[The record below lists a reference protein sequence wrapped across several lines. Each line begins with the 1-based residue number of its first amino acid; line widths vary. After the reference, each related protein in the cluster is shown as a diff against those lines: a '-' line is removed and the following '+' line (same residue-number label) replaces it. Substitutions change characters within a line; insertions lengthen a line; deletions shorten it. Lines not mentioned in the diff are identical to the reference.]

1 MVIKMTNRLLSIVIA
16 IALTGGIAA
25 HAAQAPQRPLAPLT
39 LPATLQTAASHVSEA
54 ATGAVDPGAAIRAA
68 YQRNRVA
75 LEHLRQQASPLKG
88 NARANFNQYI
98 SDRELALTQAERA
111 ALATSRP
118 AASSA
123 IAAMDKLVAAAE
135 TELNHQLS
143 QVGGAGSNSNNQSG
157 QSQSNG
163 QSGQSGQSGKPG
175 QSGNSQ
181 SGNH

>member
-1 MVIKMTNRLLSIVIA
+1 MVIKMTNRLMSIVIA
-16 IALTGGIAA
+16 IALTGGIVA
-25 HAAQAPQRPLAPLT
+25 HAAQAPQRPLAPIT

-88 NARANFNQYI
+88 NARANFNQFI
-98 SDRELALTQAERA
+98 SDQEAALTSVERS
-111 ALATSRP
+111 ALATTRP
-118 AASSA
+118 SSASA
-123 IAAMDKLVAAAE
+123 IAAMDKLVAAAQA
-135 TELNHQLS
+135 ELTRQLS
-143 QVGGAGSNSNNQSG
+143 GATAAKSNNAGQNG
-157 QSQSNG
+157 QSQGG
-163 QSGQSGQSGKPG
+163 QSQGNN

>member
-1 MVIKMTNRLLSIVIA
+1 MVIKMTNRLLSIVLA
-16 IALTGGIAA
+16 IALTGGIVA

-39 LPATLQTAASHVSEA
+39 LPATLQMAASHVSEA

-75 LEHLRQQASPLKG
+75 LEHLRQQGSPLKG

-98 SDRELALTQAERA
+98 SDQELALTQTERA
-111 ALATSRP
+111 PLATSRP
-118 AASSA
+118 ASSSA

-135 TELNHQLS
+135 AELGRQLS
-143 QVGGAGSNSNNQSG
+143 VTANAKSKSSQQGG
-157 QSQSNG
+157 QSQGNK
-163 QSGQSGQSGKPG
+163 QSGGSHGGNS

>member
-16 IALTGGIAA
+16 IALTGGIVA
-25 HAAQAPQRPLAPLT
+25 HAAQAPQRPLAPIT

-88 NARANFNQYI
+88 NARANFNQFI
-98 SDRELALTQAERA
+98 SDQEAALTSVERS
-111 ALATSRP
+111 ALATTRP
-118 AASSA
+118 SSASA
-123 IAAMDKLVAAAE
+123 IAAMDKLVAAAQA
-135 TELNHQLS
+135 ELTRQLS
-143 QVGGAGSNSNNQSG
+143 GATAAKSNNAGQNG
-157 QSQSNG
+157 QSQGG
-163 QSGQSGQSGKPG
+163 QSQGNN

>member
-16 IALTGGIAA
+16 IALTGGIVA
-25 HAAQAPQRPLAPLT
+25 HAAQAPQRPLAPIT

-75 LEHLRQQASPLKG
+75 LEHLRQQASSLKG
-88 NARANFNQYI
+88 NARANFNQFI
-98 SDRELALTQAERA
+98 SDQEAALTSVERS
-111 ALATSRP
+111 ALATTRP
-118 AASSA
+118 SSASA
-123 IAAMDKLVAAAE
+123 IAAMDKLVAAAQA
-135 TELNHQLS
+135 ELTRQLS
-143 QVGGAGSNSNNQSG
+143 GATAAKSNNAEQNG
-157 QSQSNG
+157 QSQGG
-163 QSGQSGQSGKPG
+163 QSQGNN